1 MVLAMPKRKYKKK
14 NKYPP
19 QIKEEIHLEV
29 RLRTVLC
36 WKQTKKITTQR
47 KMKTRYCWQ
56 IPSLKRY
63 HVYAIT
69 TTHLQLTTIK
79 TETWTI
85 QSIKDLVDTHQY
97 SRVHQVYH
105 ILDNLSNRFNNIT
118 IHSSIPI
125 STMFISNRIDTKRC
139 VW

>member
-1 MVLAMPKRKYKKK
+1 VVLDMPKQKYKKK
-14 NKYPP
+14 KISTP
-19 QIKEEIHLEV
+19 KEEILLKV
-29 RLRTVLC
+29 RVRTVLC
-36 WKQTKKITTQR
+36 WKQTKKNTTQR
-47 KMKTRYCWQ
+47 KIKTRYCWQ

-105 ILDNLSNRFNNIT
+105 FPDNLSNRFNNIT